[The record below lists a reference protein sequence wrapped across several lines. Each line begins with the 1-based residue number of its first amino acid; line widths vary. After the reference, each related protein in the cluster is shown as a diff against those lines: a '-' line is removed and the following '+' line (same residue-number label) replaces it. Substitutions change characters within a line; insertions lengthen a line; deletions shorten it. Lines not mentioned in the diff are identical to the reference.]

1 MAKKKLSWSDL
12 DKPLR
17 DFGFKEGDELILP
30 SGKPKPNA
38 NDSTTDEGGEDD
50 GDEGDGNGG
59 NHPPKKGG
67 N

>member
-1 MAKKKLSWSDL
+1 MSKKKLTKEEL
-12 DKPLR
+12 GKTLR
-17 DFGFKEGDELILP
+17 ELGFKEGDEIKLP
-30 SGKPKPNA
+30 SGKSNA
-38 NDSTTDEGGEDD
+38 NASTTDEGGEDD